1 MHSLVCRHKQT
12 VNAQLLYYHR
22 ILQNSR
28 DILMIF
34 IKISL
39 NRTGNICYNLLVMF
53 GLSFFVTSL
62 ALGIGLAMDAFSVSL
77 ADSLREPEM
86 SGGRKAVIAGTF
98 GLFQFLM
105 PVIGWFFV
113 HELVSLINVLTRFT
127 PWISLFL
134 LVYLGIGMIREKEET
149 SEGTARKIGAGELIV
164 QGIATSIDALSV
176 GFTIANHTPQM
187 ALTSGL
193 IIGITTFALCMGALH
208 TGHLFKGK
216 FKVKETTIGG
226 IILIIIGIKVFIDG
240 VIL

>member
-1 MHSLVCRHKQT
+1 
-12 VNAQLLYYHR
+12 
-22 ILQNSR
+22 
-28 DILMIF
+28 
-34 IKISL
+34 
-39 NRTGNICYNLLVMF
+39 MF
-53 GLSFFVTSL
+53 GLSFFLTSL
-62 ALGIGLAMDAFSVSL
+62 GLGVGLAMDAFSVSL

-134 LVYLGIGMIREKEET
+134 LVYLGIGMIREKEEET
-149 SEGTARKIGAGELIV
+149 AEGTLRKIGAGELIV

-176 GFTIANHTPQM
+176 GFTISDHTAQM
-187 ALTSGL
+187 ALVSGL
-193 IIGITTFALCMGALH
+193 IIGVTTFILCWTALH
-208 TGHLFKGK
+208 TGHIFKGK
-216 FKVKETTIGG
+216 LKVKETTIGG
-226 IILIIIGIKVFIDG
+226 IILILIGIKVFLDG

>member
-1 MHSLVCRHKQT
+1 MFELSSFLTSLV
-12 VNAQLLYYHR
+12 
-22 ILQNSR
+22 
-28 DILMIF
+28 
-34 IKISL
+34 
-39 NRTGNICYNLLVMF
+39 
-53 GLSFFVTSL
+53 
-62 ALGIGLAMDAFSVSL
+62 LGIGLAMDAFSVSL
-77 ADSLREPEM
+77 AASLREPEM

-134 LVYLGIGMIREKEET
+134 LVYLGTGMIREKDEDT
-149 SEGTARKIGAGELIV
+149 TEGDTRKIGAGELTV

-176 GFTIANHTPQM
+176 GFTISDHTAEM
-187 ALTSGL
+187 ALISGM
-193 IIGITTFALCMGALH
+193 IIGITTFILCWTALH
-208 TGHLFKGK
+208 TGHIFRGK

-226 IILIIIGIKVFIDG
+226 IILILIGIKVFVDG